1 MQSETPAV
9 LAERLCVS
17 LRMREL
23 LGSGILGVLESDLPE
38 PQRVRII
45 GFRSFVPELA
55 FVLTMTGLLVVN
67 HERSIQRQ
75 AMPEIFHAAADEYGF
90 VHAGYTVS
98 TGTEVFADVEE
109 SASGPLLGS
118 ESERTMPV
126 FEGMTPENA
135 VGIFLTAAS
144 IGHDDFLLRTIEDLK
159 AASGTAL
166 VFDVKGG
173 SVLFHSAAPMANS
186 IGLVKSIYELPE
198 ILALFRSHGIYSIG
212 RFVAIKDDGLTRK
225 LPATRMKH
233 PQTGKVLSETWVDPS
248 NETAIAYNME
258 VICELASMG
267 IDEINL
273 DYIRFSTA
281 EFGALRVYS
290 GSEKADRIEAFIR
303 AARETID
310 RCGPKTKLGLST
322 FAILG
327 WNYDNNVETLG
338 QDVVRF
344 APLVD
349 IISPMAYPATFSIN
363 AYYNPRKD
371 PGSRMYYLVYRT
383 LMGYEELLGPEHS
396 KKLRPWIQGY
406 GVTTKNMTDQI
417 NGVYAA
423 GLCGYTV
430 WNANN
435 AYAPTYSAMK
445 KDTERPERCRK

>member
-1 MQSETPAV
+1 MQFDTPKIS
-9 LAERLCVS
+9 AERLSVS
-17 LRMREL
+17 LRLRQL
-23 LGSGILGVLESDLPE
+23 LGSDILGGLSPCAKIVC
-38 PQRVRII
+38 
-45 GFRSFVPELA
+45 FRSSMRLFPLSELA
-55 FVLTMTGLLVVN
+55 FAMTIAGFLFLSHANQPEVV
-67 HERSIQRQ
+67 
-75 AMPEIFHAAADEYGF
+75 PEPAPDILHAAA
-90 VHAGYTVS
+90 
-98 TGTEVFADVEE
+98 TEAVGDVTESGSVLEQSAMTEGILASSEAAPESVEVVLAAVRADNK
-109 SASGPLLGS
+109 
-118 ESERTMPV
+118 T
-126 FEGMTPENA
+126 
-135 VGIFLTAAS
+135 GIFLTAAS
-144 IGHDDFLLRTIEDLK
+144 IAHDDFLLRTIEDLK
-159 AASGTAL
+159 TVSGTAL

-173 SVLFHSAAPMANS
+173 SVLFHSAAPMANE
-186 IGLVKSIYELPE
+186 IGLVKSLYELPE
-198 ILALFRSHGIYSIG
+198 ILALLKSHEIYSIG

-225 LPATRMKH
+225 LPATRIKH
-233 PQTGKVLSETWVDPS
+233 PATGRVLSETWVDPS
-248 NETAIAYNME
+248 DDTAIAYNME
-258 VICELASMG
+258 VVCELSAMG

-281 EFGALRVYS
+281 EFGALSVYS
-290 GSEKADRIEAFIR
+290 GTEKADRIEKFIR
-303 AARETID
+303 ATRDTID

-383 LMGYEELLGPEHS
+383 LTGYQELLGPEQS

-406 GVTTKNMTDQI
+406 GVTTKNMTDQM
-417 NGVYAA
+417 NGVYDA
-423 GLCGYTV
+423 GLCGFTV

-445 KDTERPERCRK
+445 KERKRPERCGS